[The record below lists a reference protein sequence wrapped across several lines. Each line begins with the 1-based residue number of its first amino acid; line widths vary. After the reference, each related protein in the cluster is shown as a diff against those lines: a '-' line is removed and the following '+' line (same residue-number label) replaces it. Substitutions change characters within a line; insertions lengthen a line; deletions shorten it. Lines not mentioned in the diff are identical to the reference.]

1 MGEVQLG
8 LGLVSIGRRW
18 GVRDVAPPPTDA
30 AVALVEAA
38 CDAGIRF
45 FDTAPA
51 YGDSESV
58 FGLALDRGVIDRATI
73 TIATKMGEHWNA
85 ETGEPFVDHDY
96 DALMRSLEQS
106 LARLGRID
114 VLQLHKATAA
124 TLEAPD
130 VLRAFDRA
138 ASLGVR
144 RFGASV
150 SDVETARIACRTG
163 RFEFLQFPYN
173 LGAGHFAPIFA
184 LLRACGMR
192 AIVNRPFG
200 MGGLVGGGADDGVA
214 AFRHVLA
221 ADFDGVVLTGT
232 SSRVHLVENV
242 AAFDA
247 ARAATARCPPG

>member
-1 MGEVQLG
+1 MAGIELG

-18 GVRDVAPPPTDA
+18 GVRDVAPPPAEA
-30 AVALVEAA
+30 AIALVEAA
-38 CDAGIRF
+38 CAAGLRF

-58 FGLALDRGVIDRATI
+58 FGRALGRGAIDRSAV

-85 ETGEPFVDHDY
+85 ETGEPFVDHGY
-96 DALMRSLEQS
+96 DALMRSLERS
-106 LARLGRID
+106 LERLGRID
-114 VLQLHKATAA
+114 VLQLHKATPA
-124 TLEAPD
+124 TIEAPE
-130 VLRAFDRA
+130 VVRAFA
-138 ASLGVR
+138 AAADLGVG

-150 SDVETARIACRTG
+150 SDVETARIACRSG

-173 LGAGHFAPIFA
+173 LGAGHLAPVFA
-184 LLRACGMR
+184 LLRDHGMR

-200 MGGLVGGGADDGVA
+200 MGGLVGSGTADRVA

-232 SSRVHLVENV
+232 SSPVHLAENI
-242 AAFDA
+242 AAF
-247 ARAATARCPPG
+247 RAAQAVAG